1 MTEKQG
7 AQTQKNHKLQIPSR
21 EEFHRY
27 ASDILSNADFC
38 TDYPAGYV
46 AQKIASSI
54 RWTKNNAKQSSW
66 RRF

>member
-27 ASDILSNADFC
+27 ASDILSNIDFC
-38 TDYPAGYV
+38 TDYPAGYLIK
-46 AQKIASSI
+46 KIDDSI
-54 RWTKNNAKQSSW
+54 RWTKSNAKQN
-66 RRF
+66 RKR